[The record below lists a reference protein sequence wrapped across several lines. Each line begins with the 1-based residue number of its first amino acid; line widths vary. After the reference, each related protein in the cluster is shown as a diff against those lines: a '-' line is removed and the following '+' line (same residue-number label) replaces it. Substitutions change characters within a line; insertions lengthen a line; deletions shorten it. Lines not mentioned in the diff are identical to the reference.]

1 MKKIDLHIHTVST
14 VSDSDFT
21 FSIDTL
27 KEYIEKSKLDV
38 IAITNHNV
46 FDLSQFKIIQST
58 ISIIA
63 LPGIE
68 IDLPSGHLLL
78 ISDGKDLDLFNDKC
92 KKVSDAIQS
101 NTDSITVDELKSIFG
116 DLSEYL
122 LIPHYEKTPAVKN
135 DDFTELKDFFS
146 AGEVDNIKK
155 FVRTMKD
162 EAKLCPVL
170 FSDERMKEG
179 LKKFPLRQT
188 YIDCGEITLNAIKL
202 TFKDRTKVFLSE
214 NDGNKLF
221 QVFDNGQH
229 LSTGL
234 NVILGKRSSGKTY
247 TLNQLE
253 NSFNRVKYVR
263 QFDLVQKDD
272 ESDIKNF
279 KSEVQRKRGIFVD
292 KYLESFR
299 TMIDDISQI
308 DLISD
313 ENKLSSY
320 LESLL
325 KSAEE
330 VDRKDAFSKVK
341 LFEEEE
347 FTISSTTGLEKLIDS
362 VVYIIDNEEY
372 KTTIEKHIE
381 LDKLKLLAT
390 DLIKK
395 LWEKKEKNRNKQH
408 INSLVNDIKDN
419 LKFRT
424 SSTAIKSIDIFNILL
439 NKQRVEKF
447 NTITKA
453 MQENG
458 IIFDEPIQGFRVVA
472 RKLPFEYVGE
482 IKEVVPGQLSFKEA
496 FVKYNNPFEYLQLLK
511 TNDKLDSSYYYKA
524 FLRIQYMILNK
535 DGNEVSGGERSE
547 FRLLQEIK
555 DAQNYDL
562 LLLDEPESSFDNKF
576 LNSDVNAL
584 IKSISREMPVVI
596 VTHNNTVGLS
606 IKPDYILYTEKTY
619 SDGKTI
625 YKVFSGYP
633 TDHELF
639 CCNDETTVKNY
650 DILLNSLEAGHEA
663 YKYRGGIYNDVKNR

>member
-27 KEYIEKSKLDV
+27 KEYIEKSKLDA

-46 FDLSQFKIIQST
+46 FNLSQFKIIQSA
-58 ISIIA
+58 ISIVA
-63 LPGIE
+63 FPGIE

-78 ISDGKDLDLFNDKC
+78 ISDGKDLDAFNDKC
-92 KKVSDAIQS
+92 KNVSDNIQS
-101 NTDSITVDELKSIFG
+101 NTDFITVEEVKSIFG
-116 DLSEYL
+116 DLSNYL
-122 LIPHYEKTPAVKN
+122 LIPHYEKKPEVRN
-135 DDFTELKDFFS
+135 EDFTKLKNFFS
-146 AGEVDNIKK
+146 AGEVDNVKK

-162 EAKLCPVL
+162 EGKLCPVL

-179 LKKFPLRQT
+179 LEKFPLRQT
-188 YIDCGEITLNAIKL
+188 YIGCGEITLNAIKS

-221 QVFDNGQH
+221 QVSNDGQYI
-229 LSTGL
+229 STGL

-253 NSFNRVKYVR
+253 DSFSRVKYVR

-272 ESDIKNF
+272 ETDVKSF
-279 KSEVQRKRGIFVD
+279 KSEVQRKRGLFVD

-299 TMIDDISQI
+299 SMIDDISQI
-308 DLISD
+308 DLIND

-347 FTISSTTGLEKLIDS
+347 FTISSSRGLEKLIDS
-362 VVYIIDNEEY
+362 VIYIIDNEEY
-372 KTTIEKHIE
+372 KSTIETHIE
-381 LDKLKLLAT
+381 IDKLKSLAT

-395 LWEKKEKNRNKQH
+395 LWVKKEKDRNKH
-408 INSLVNDIKDN
+408 YINSLVNDIKDN

-424 SSTAIKSIDIFNILL
+424 SSTSIKSVDIFDTLL
-439 NKQRVEKF
+439 NKQRVKKF

-453 MQENG
+453 MQEDG

-472 RKLPFEYVGE
+472 KKLPFEYVLE
-482 IKEVVPGQLSFKEA
+482 IKESISGQLSFKDA
-496 FVKYNNPFEYLQLLK
+496 FAKYNNPFEYLQLLK
-511 TNDKLDSSYYYKA
+511 DNDKLDSSYYYKA
-524 FLRIQYMILNK
+524 FVKIQYMILNK

-576 LNSDVNAL
+576 LNSDVNSL
-584 IKSISREMPVVI
+584 IKSISKEMPVVI

-619 SDGKTI
+619 LDDKTI
-625 YKVFSGYP
+625 YKLFSGYP

-639 CCNDETTVKNY
+639 CCKDGTKVKNY
-650 DILLNSLEAGHEA
+650 DILLDSLEAGYEA
-663 YKYRGGIYNDVKNR
+663 YQYRGGIYNDVKN

>member
-27 KEYIEKSKLDV
+27 KKYIEKSKLDV
-38 IAITNHNV
+38 IAITNHNI
-46 FDLSQFKIIQST
+46 FDLSQFKIIQSE

-63 LPGIE
+63 FPGIE

-78 ISDGKDLDLFNDKC
+78 ISDGKDLDAFNDKC
-92 KKVSDAIQS
+92 KNVSDNIQS
-101 NTDSITVDELKSIFG
+101 NTDFITVEEVKSIFG
-116 DLSEYL
+116 DLSNYL
-122 LIPHYEKTPAVKN
+122 LIPHYEKKPEVRN
-135 DDFTELKDFFS
+135 EDFTKLKNFFS
-146 AGEVDNIKK
+146 AGEVDNVKK

-162 EAKLCPVL
+162 KEKLCPVL

-179 LKKFPLRQT
+179 LEKFPLRQT
-188 YIDCGEITLNAIKL
+188 YIDCGEITLNAIKS
-202 TFKDRTKVFLSE
+202 TFKDKTKVFLSE

-221 QVFDNGQH
+221 QVSNDGQH
-229 LSTGL
+229 ISTGL

-253 NSFNRVKYVR
+253 DSFSRVKYVR

-272 ESDIKNF
+272 ETDVKSF
-279 KSEVQRKRGIFVD
+279 KSEVQRKRGLFVD
-292 KYLESFR
+292 KYLENFR
-299 TMIDDISQI
+299 SMIDDISQI
-308 DLISD
+308 DLIND

-341 LFEEEE
+341 LFEEEK
-347 FTISSTTGLEKLIDS
+347 FTISSSTGLEKLIDS
-362 VVYIIDNEEY
+362 VIYIIDNEEY
-372 KTTIEKHIE
+372 KSTIETHIE
-381 LDKLKLLAT
+381 IDKLKSLAT
-390 DLIKK
+390 NLIKK
-395 LWEKKEKNRNKQH
+395 LWVKKEKDRNKH
-408 INSLVNDIKDN
+408 YINSLVNDIKDN

-424 SSTAIKSIDIFNILL
+424 SSTSIKSVDIFDTLL
-439 NKQRVEKF
+439 NKQRVKKF

-453 MQENG
+453 MQEDG

-472 RKLPFEYVGE
+472 KKLPFEYVGE
-482 IKEVVPGQLSFKEA
+482 IKESIPGQLSFKDA
-496 FVKYNNPFEYLQLLK
+496 FAKYNNPFEYLQLLK
-511 TNDKLDSSYYYKA
+511 DNDKLDSSYYYKA
-524 FLRIQYMILNK
+524 FVKIQYMILNK

-576 LNSDVNAL
+576 LNSDVNSL
-584 IKSISREMPVVI
+584 IKSISKEMPVVI

-619 SDGKTI
+619 LDDKTI
-625 YKVFSGYP
+625 YKLFSGYP

-639 CCNDETTVKNY
+639 CCKDGATVKNF
-650 DILLNSLEAGHEA
+650 DILLDSLEAGYEA
-663 YKYRGGIYNDVKNR
+663 YQYRGGIYNDVKN